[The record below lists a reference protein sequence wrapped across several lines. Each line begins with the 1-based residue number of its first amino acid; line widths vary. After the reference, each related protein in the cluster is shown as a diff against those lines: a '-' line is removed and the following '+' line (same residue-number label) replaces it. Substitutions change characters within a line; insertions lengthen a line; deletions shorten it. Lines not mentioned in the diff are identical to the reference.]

1 MISDYDKL
9 QLKKYRHLIAALI
22 DESIGYFTPLAAL
35 RAIQSHK
42 QKETFACEWYCHCA
56 SLFFKNNNKTSVS
69 DEEYDQMLLEVNHDA
84 IKFSFMN
91 RRYRNLKDCL
101 TIVDF
106 NINGN
111 ESLLASWF

>member
-1 MISDYDKL
+1 MISDSDKL
-9 QLKKYRHLIAALI
+9 QLKKYRYLVAALI

-35 RAIQSHK
+35 RAIQYHK

-56 SLFFKNNNKTSVS
+56 SQSFKNQNKTNVS
-69 DEEYDQMLLEVNHDA
+69 DEEYDQSLLEVNHDA

-101 TIVDF
+101 VIVDF